1 MPDKQSP
8 RESLIEI
15 AGGLEKLASAIES
28 ESQKVA
34 SKTAEPSVDYGSL
47 GSETYAG
54 SDALTRFLLT

>member
-15 AGGLEKLASAIES
+15 AGGLEKLANAIES

-34 SKTAEPSVDYGSL
+34 SSREPIVDYGLL
-47 GSETYAG
+47 GSETHAG